1 MSRLWWHRTRR
12 VLLIGV
18 GAFLALAASGVVY
31 QSVSERRERTRF
43 PPPGQLVDVG
53 GRRLH
58 LVCLGEGHPTVI
70 FESSGFGTAVSSSK
84 ARTEVAGQTRV
95 CSYDRMGTGW
105 SDPGPAVIS
114 AGVLADDLDRL
125 LAGAGVQPPYILVP
139 ASVGGLT
146 AELFA
151 RRHPERVAGLVF
163 VDAATSGAI
172 DRMLPEVTWIRTQLA
187 CLTPLA
193 ARVGLVRLIDPLG
206 LQGSGEDRARGVA
219 LIYRPEP
226 IATLCGIIRGAAA
239 TAAEFRTAG
248 PLATDVPLIVLS
260 ADSNKGLLPP
270 GFSADRLIS
279 VAERHAFHEAFSRRS
294 SQGRWQIVPGST
306 HLIASSHPHVVA
318 GAALELV
325 AAARRR
331 QANAAGGS

>member
-1 MSRLWWHRTRR
+1 
-12 VLLIGV
+12 VFLIGV

-31 QSVSERRERTRF
+31 QSVSVRRERTRF
-43 PPPGQLVDVG
+43 PPPGRLVDVG

-105 SDPGPAVIS
+105 SDAGPAVIS
-114 AGVLADDLDRL
+114 AGELAGDLDHL
-125 LAGAGVQPPYILVP
+125 LTLAEIEPPHILVA
-139 ASVGGLT
+139 ASIGGLT

-151 RRHPERVAGLVF
+151 RRYPERVAGLVF

-172 DRMLPEVTWIRTQLA
+172 DRLVPEVTWMRTQLI
-187 CLTPLA
+187 CLAPLA
-193 ARVGLVRLIDPLG
+193 ARVGLVRLIDPLR
-206 LQGSGEDRARGVA
+206 LQGNSGEDQARGVA

-226 IATLCGIIRGAAA
+226 IATLCGIVRGAAA
-239 TAAEFRTAG
+239 TAAEFRAAG

-270 GFSADRLIS
+270 GFSADRFIS

-306 HLIASSHPHVVA
+306 HLIASSQPHVVA

-331 QANAAGGS
+331 QASTAGGS

>member
-1 MSRLWWHRTRR
+1 MF
-12 VLLIGV
+12 LIGV

-43 PPPGQLVDVG
+43 PPPGRLVDVG

-58 LVCLGEGHPTVI
+58 LVCLGEGRPTVI

-105 SDPGPAVIS
+105 SDAGPAVIS
-114 AGVLADDLDRL
+114 VGELAGDLDHL
-125 LAGAGVQPPYILVP
+125 LTLAEIEPPYVLVA
-139 ASVGGLT
+139 ASIGGLT

-151 RRHPERVAGLVF
+151 RRYPERVAGLVF

-172 DRMLPEVTWIRTQLA
+172 DRVLPEVTWIRTQLA

-193 ARVGLVRLIDPLG
+193 ARVGLVRLVDPFG
-206 LQGSGEDRARGVA
+206 FRGNSGEDLARGVA
-219 LIYRPEP
+219 LTYRPEP
-226 IATLCGIIRGAAA
+226 IATVCGIIRGAAT

-260 ADSNKGLLPP
+260 AESNKGLLPP
-270 GFSADRLIS
+270 GFSTDRFIS

-318 GAALELV
+318 GAVIEMV
-325 AAARRR
+325 AAVRRR
-331 QANAAGGS
+331 QASAAGGS

>member
-1 MSRLWWHRTRR
+1 M
-12 VLLIGV
+12 
-18 GAFLALAASGVVY
+18 
-31 QSVSERRERTRF
+31 
-43 PPPGQLVDVG
+43 
-53 GRRLH
+53 
-58 LVCLGEGHPTVI
+58 

-105 SDPGPAVIS
+105 SDAGPAVIS
-114 AGVLADDLDRL
+114 VGELAGDLDHL
-125 LAGAGVQPPYILVP
+125 LTFAEIEPPYILVA
-139 ASVGGLT
+139 ASIGGLT

-151 RRHPERVAGLVF
+151 RRYPERVAGLVF

-172 DRMLPEVTWIRTQLA
+172 DRALPEVTWMRTQLL
-187 CLTPLA
+187 CLAPLA
-193 ARVGLVRLIDPLG
+193 ARVGLVRLIDPLD

-219 LIYRPEP
+219 LTYRPEP
-226 IATLCGIIRGAAA
+226 IATLCGIVRGAAA

-248 PLATDVPLIVLS
+248 PLAPDVPLIVLS

-270 GFSADRLIS
+270 GVPADRFIS

-294 SQGRWQIVPGST
+294 SQGRWQVVPGST

-318 GAALELV
+318 GAVIEMV

-331 QANAAGGS
+331 QASTAGGS